1 MWSGSSTLSHG
12 EINPISTGGLAR
24 GLEMDDP
31 EATPDQPT
39 DSLTPPVTGIA
50 QPGPQ
55 LPALV
60 QPGNGLAIAGMIL
73 GITSIIF
80 SWWGVF
86 SLAQVILAIVFS
98 SIGIQHAN
106 RGAAHKGMAVA
117 GLTCG
122 IIGGMLYV
130 IVGIA
135 SLGVG
140 FFI

>member
-1 MWSGSSTLSHG
+1 
-12 EINPISTGGLAR
+12 
-24 GLEMDDP
+24 MDDP
-31 EATPDQPT
+31 ATTPGQSPD
-39 DSLTPPVTGIA
+39 TPILPVTGML
-50 QPGPQ
+50 QPGAQ
-55 LPALV
+55 LPAFA
-60 QPGNGLAIAGMIL
+60 QPGNGLAIAGMVF

-86 SLAQVILAIVFS
+86 SLAQVILAIIFS

-106 RGAAHKGMAVA
+106 RGAAHKSMAVA

-122 IIGGMLYV
+122 IIGGVLYV
-130 IVGIA
+130 IIGIA

>member
-1 MWSGSSTLSHG
+1 
-12 EINPISTGGLAR
+12 
-24 GLEMDDP
+24 MDDP
-31 EATPDQPT
+31 GPTGGQTAEPAAAPAPSPQPT
-39 DSLTPPVTGIA
+39 PLQFQAVA
-50 QPGPQ
+50 Q
-55 LPALV
+55 A
-60 QPGNGLAIAGMIL
+60 GNGLAVAGLVL

-80 SWWGVF
+80 CWWGVF

-98 SIGIQHAN
+98 SVGIQHAN

-122 IIGGMLYV
+122 ILGATLYI

>member
-1 MWSGSSTLSHG
+1 
-12 EINPISTGGLAR
+12 
-24 GLEMDDP
+24 MDDP
-31 EATPDQPT
+31 AATPDQSP
-39 DSLTPPVTGIA
+39 DRPILPVTGMA
-50 QPGPQ
+50 QPGAQ
-55 LPALV
+55 LPALA
-60 QPGNGLAIAGMIL
+60 QPGNGLAVAGMVL

-106 RGAAHKGMAVA
+106 RGASHKGMAVA

-122 IIGGMLYV
+122 IIGGLLYV
-130 IVGIA
+130 LIGLA